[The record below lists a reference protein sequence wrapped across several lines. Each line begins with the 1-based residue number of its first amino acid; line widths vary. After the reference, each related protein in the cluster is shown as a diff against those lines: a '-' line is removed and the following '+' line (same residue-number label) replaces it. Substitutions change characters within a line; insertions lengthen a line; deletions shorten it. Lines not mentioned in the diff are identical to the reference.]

1 MPGPPLRLAPDAE
14 GRARLQRGRLLFATL
29 AAARLDPDTEP
40 RGALAAVRQW
50 LHSWEVIGYIAAGMA
65 RQQYDLEL
73 ARHGEEGWRATF
85 YPAGIAHS
93 MTGSVGTAWQTTP
106 FDAVPGRGV
115 RSAPQREQRT
125 VPTMVTCP

>member
-1 MPGPPLRLAPDAE
+1 
-14 GRARLQRGRLLFATL
+14 
-29 AAARLDPDTEP
+29 
-40 RGALAAVRQW
+40 
-50 LHSWEVIGYIAAGMA
+50 MA
-65 RQQYDLEL
+65 WQQDDLEL

-106 FDAVPGRGV
+106 FDAVPGRGA

-125 VPTMVTCP
+125 VPTMVTRP

>member
-1 MPGPPLRLAPDAE
+1 MLRD
-14 GRARLQRGRLLFATL
+14 
-29 AAARLDPDTEP
+29 
-40 RGALAAVRQW
+40 ALAYSEGAFCSPLSQPLGLTRIQSHEARWPPCPVAPLVGGHR
-50 LHSWEVIGYIAAGMA
+50 HIAAGMA
-65 RQQYDLEL
+65 WQQDDLEL

-106 FDAVPGRGV
+106 FDAVPGRGA

-125 VPTMVTCP
+125 VPTMVTRP

>member
-1 MPGPPLRLAPDAE
+1 MPGPLLRLAPDAE

-29 AAARLDPDTEP
+29 AAAAGPGY
-40 RGALAAVRQW
+40 RGTRRAGRPAPVAPLVGGHR
-50 LHSWEVIGYIAAGMA
+50 HIAAGMA

-85 YPAGIAHS
+85 YPAAIAHS
-93 MTGSVGTAWQTTP
+93 MTGSVDTAWQTTP
-106 FDAVPGRGV
+106 FDAVPGRGA

-125 VPTMVTCP
+125 VPTMVTRP